1 MNSNYTID
9 ETKDNKKILTITC
22 TPQDLYSCF
31 SAFCNENPGLILTK
45 IIKADISHGSTD
57 DTYACSFELGDDPDK
72 KHHQHLFRGSCRTS
86 ENPEQTFNNLIKT
99 HITDKCIRKKR
110 YYSYIP
116 HQMQHRKIKE
126 SKNSM
131 NNYLVLS
138 DIIETEK
145 EFEGVTVPPS
155 EAINIYLKD
164 HPDLRLIGLCNG
176 DEERRE
182 APSWASKSGT
192 YQKHYSVTALF
203 ASIKDFPELARIKS
217 QGVLTLLNHPSSSVE
232 SQTESLLKKRNDR
245 AGMNNTTS
253 EFVVALKYP
262 IGETFL
268 DQENDNGNV
277 TITLQDG
284 SSRTIAGYCNQYYI
298 VINEQERQIASPII
312 KKPET
317 NDRTNDRLVPC

>member
-1 MNSNYTID
+1 MSSNYKID
-9 ETKDNKKILTITC
+9 ETKDNKKILTINC

-31 SAFCNENPGLILTK
+31 SAFCNENPGLRPTR
-45 IIKADISHGSTD
+45 IIQVDISHGSTD
-57 DTYACSFELGDDPDK
+57 DTYACSFELGDNPDN
-72 KHHQHLFRGSCRTS
+72 KHHPHLFRGSCRTS

-99 HITDKCIRKKR
+99 HITDECIRKKR
-110 YYSYIP
+110 YYSFIP
-116 HQMQHRKIKE
+116 HKMQHKRIKD
-126 SKNSM
+126 SKNSL
-131 NNYLVLS
+131 NDYLVLS

-164 HPDLRLIGLCNG
+164 HPELRLIGLCNG

-203 ASIKDFPELARIKS
+203 ASIKDFPELAKIKS
-217 QGVLTLLNHPSSSVE
+217 QGVLALVDHPSNSIE
-232 SQTESLLKKRNDR
+232 SQTESLLKKRN
-245 AGMNNTTS
+245 AKTGMNHTTS
-253 EFVVALKYP
+253 EYVVALKYP

-277 TITLQDG
+277 TMTLQDG
-284 SSRTIAGYCNQYYI
+284 SSRTIAGYCDQYYI

-312 KKPET
+312 KQPET
-317 NDRTNDRLVPC
+317 DDRLVHC